1 MKLNIQNSIGTNEQ
15 RPYALGA
22 RKLSNF
28 ECRVVQLSPSTSPQ
42 IGLSTFEG
50 CLNYKFRALMQL
62 PNRQIAQTGQQLM
75 LIHNCSC
82 DDCAPLKTAT
92 RVLQSS
98 GMCVCV
104 L

>member
-1 MKLNIQNSIGTNEQ
+1 MKLNIQNSIGTNEGSDH
-15 RPYALGA
+15 ALGA

-62 PNRQIAQTGQQLM
+62 PNRQIAQTGQL
-75 LIHNCSC
+75 C

-104 L
+104 VRVA